1 MKDLRIHCNLI
12 FFPYICPTDFHRISN
27 GLLFFAKSKTFT
39 SRSPYSYLKMKLKN
53 AFIITGFFAA
63 ISLSAQETPRMTPEM
78 TQVWEPVSRIVT
90 PGRAPEAIIPA
101 PSDAIVLF
109 DGTDLS
115 KWQHPNG
122 NTPEWVIHDGYFA
135 IKKGTGDIQTKQ
147 LFNDFQMHIEWR
159 IPADVQGTSQGRG
172 NSGIFIQGMY
182 ELQILDSY
190 NNPTYVNGQAGSIY
204 KQSPPLVNASRP
216 PGEWN
221 VYDIIYTAPT
231 FKADG
236 TYRTPPRIT
245 VFHNG
250 VLIQNDFVIRGT
262 TEWIGHP
269 QVREH
274 GAGPIRLQ
282 QHGSM
287 NAPINFRNIWIREL

>member
-1 MKDLRIHCNLI
+1 
-12 FFPYICPTDFHRISN
+12 
-27 GLLFFAKSKTFT
+27 
-39 SRSPYSYLKMKLKN
+39 MKLKN